1 MKKHTT
7 ISIALLALL
16 CCACEEKQ
24 VGGDWDFHDAYILD
38 GENLIEAHGYTVEL
52 PAQQC
57 TVDLQ
62 IVSSGIYNQ
71 QSIDLDHFGMNLPD
85 AISVTLTKK
94 LEEAE
99 IYDYNVDS
107 WGVVHKDRPRYLQ
120 TVSISAKQN
129 AFKLPRIVKFRIW
142 TPGALDS
149 SAADITVRQA
159 GTK

>member
-38 GENLIEAHGYTVEL
+38 GENLIEAHGYTVEF
-52 PAQQC
+52 
-57 TVDLQ
+57 
-62 IVSSGIYNQ
+62 VSSGIYNQ

-99 IYDYNVDS
+99 IYDYTVDS

>member
-85 AISVTLTKK
+85 LFPSRSRRNSK
-94 LEEAE
+94 
-99 IYDYNVDS
+99 
-107 WGVVHKDRPRYLQ
+107 RPRY
-120 TVSISAKQN
+120 TTTPSILGESYTKIDRAICKPSA
-129 AFKLPRIVKFRIW
+129 
-142 TPGALDS
+142 
-149 SAADITVRQA
+149 
-159 GTK
+159 

>member
-1 MKKHTT
+1 M
-7 ISIALLALL
+7 L

-99 IYDYNVDS
+99 IYDYTVDS

-120 TVSISAKQN
+120 TVSISAKTKCVQTPQN
-129 AFKLPRIVKFRIW
+129 CKIQDLD
-142 TPGALDS
+142 TGALDS

>member
-85 AISVTLTKK
+85 AISVTLTKNSK
-94 LEEAE
+94 
-99 IYDYNVDS
+99 
-107 WGVVHKDRPRYLQ
+107 RPRY
-120 TVSISAKQN
+120 TTTPSILGESYTKIDRAICKPSA
-129 AFKLPRIVKFRIW
+129 
-142 TPGALDS
+142 
-149 SAADITVRQA
+149 
-159 GTK
+159 